1 MIFLNEK
8 IYDLCVYNYN
18 YNMVLNNFIIQ
29 NQMNFYILSE
39 FINRNLI
46 RMKNVYCFELIY
58 NVVILD
64 GCLWNLKDWIS
75 VKDVIKF
82 YL

>member
-1 MIFLNEK
+1 MR
-8 IYDLCVYNYN
+8 C
-18 YNMVLNNFIIQ
+18 
-29 NQMNFYILSE
+29 NFYILSE

-58 NVVILD
+58 NEVILD
-64 GCLWNLKDWIS
+64 GCLWNFEDWIS

>member
-1 MIFLNEK
+1 
-8 IYDLCVYNYN
+8 
-18 YNMVLNNFIIQ
+18 
-29 NQMNFYILSE
+29 
-39 FINRNLI
+39 
-46 RMKNVYCFELIY
+46 MKNVYCFELLVIY

>member
-1 MIFLNEK
+1 
-8 IYDLCVYNYN
+8 
-18 YNMVLNNFIIQ
+18 
-29 NQMNFYILSE
+29 
-39 FINRNLI
+39 
-46 RMKNVYCFELIY
+46 MKNVYCFEFIY

-64 GCLWNLKDWIS
+64 GCLWNFEDWIS